1 MKKVLF
7 VISTAIKRNKII
19 QVFKYIKDID
29 KSTNQEN
36 SLGAKNEKTEIIKL
50 IEEPIYLYRVHYYDD
65 YKKEKVFPDKDSINL
80 IQIIPNLEQ
89 LKLCKLVT
97 DTYNNKS
104 GCSFKKFSRYTS
116 VLPPIENFD
125 KLIMMIFAPK
135 YKMVGYKNRKSNNIQ
150 KYIGFQSY
158 ELTKDDGFS
167 KIDYNDENFLF
178 QKAIFIKLD
187 YVFTNYHLKI
197 IDEIRV
203 MLNEM
208 VKFRFISKKVSND
221 NSINSKTN
229 LSDMNKQIIQK
240 ERNNSIKIIDDDE
253 DLSKEEFDELYEK
266 YKIKAKTIID
276 KIHLI
281 VNEKKIRNISNEKY
295 QELFDYIN
303 EEKLKNAHLFPIDG
317 ENRKKE
323 ISLRS
328 KPKNFLEEKD
338 FDDSDDESDNSIND
352 EKKPKEKLQVFTG
365 YINEINELKKKVK
378 EDDFLQLHEPIAID
392 EDYIFNN
399 NDIQKELFH
408 QEKKIKNLYKDVILD
423 LKRMEK
429 LAFEKEAVLFC
440 TKCFNEIMPIKK
452 SNPLMTN
459 PEIGEHKI
467 MFPYDIHFNQI
478 FNNNDINEIE
488 KNPNF
493 TQEDDKN
500 QFIEKLNIL
509 NISFDNLL
517 ACPSYRHIIGY
528 ARNGEKF
535 IYYGSDLTV
544 KYPDQTFDKLS
555 DKNIFINDFESIY
568 QKVKIILEEKDTED
582 FKKKIF
588 CKLCNFYVNKN
599 LKEFDSHLKDCLHL
613 EKLKE
618 LQREFI

>member
-1 MKKVLF
+1 M
-7 VISTAIKRNKII
+7 
-19 QVFKYIKDID
+19 
-29 KSTNQEN
+29 
-36 SLGAKNEKTEIIKL
+36 
-50 IEEPIYLYRVHYYDD
+50 
-65 YKKEKVFPDKDSINL
+65 
-80 IQIIPNLEQ
+80 
-89 LKLCKLVT
+89 
-97 DTYNNKS
+97 
-104 GCSFKKFSRYTS
+104 
-116 VLPPIENFD
+116 
-125 KLIMMIFAPK
+125 
-135 YKMVGYKNRKSNNIQ
+135 
-150 KYIGFQSY
+150 
-158 ELTKDDGFS
+158 
-167 KIDYNDENFLF
+167 
-178 QKAIFIKLD
+178 
-187 YVFTNYHLKI
+187 
-197 IDEIRV
+197 
-203 MLNEM
+203 
-208 VKFRFISKKVSND
+208 
-221 NSINSKTN
+221 
-229 LSDMNKQIIQK
+229 
-240 ERNNSIKIIDDDE
+240 
-253 DLSKEEFDELYEK
+253 
-266 YKIKAKTIID
+266 
-276 KIHLI
+276 
-281 VNEKKIRNISNEKY
+281 
-295 QELFDYIN
+295 
-303 EEKLKNAHLFPIDG
+303 
-317 ENRKKE
+317 
-323 ISLRS
+323 
-328 KPKNFLEEKD
+328 
-338 FDDSDDESDNSIND
+338 
-352 EKKPKEKLQVFTG
+352 QVFTG